1 MEITANERE
10 LLAEMRK
17 SIQEFL
23 DDGEGSPKVR
33 EYLASVV
40 EDDSLLLIYLKG
52 RKYRVK
58 NAWETLKRNAE
69 VRFNDYP
76 EVFPEY
82 PPEILYSL
90 QKKGVGGI
98 LKARDEFG
106 RRVICVNSA
115 EVNPDEVS
123 IEQVTAIS
131 THSAD
136 RLLMDED
143 AMTNGV
149 VYVQNNDGI
158 GWKHIKHYTLPV
170 MLRAL
175 NIFWY
180 SYPIKVGGVYQM
192 NCPSYSRYIIAIIK
206 PFLSKKLKERVSF
219 NIYFILFCMKFN
231 VPDKPWY

>member
-106 RRVICVNSA
+106 RRVICVNSGKKL
-115 EVNPDEVS
+115 N
-123 IEQVTAIS
+123 
-131 THSAD
+131 
-136 RLLMDED
+136 
-143 AMTNGV
+143 NG
-149 VYVQNNDGI
+149 
-158 GWKHIKHYTLPV
+158 
-170 MLRAL
+170 
-175 NIFWY
+175 
-180 SYPIKVGGVYQM
+180 SYKCI
-192 NCPSYSRYIIAIIK
+192 
-206 PFLSKKLKERVSF
+206 SKKIKSSIIFL
-219 NIYFILFCMKFN
+219 
-231 VPDKPWY
+231 